1 MQYAFTYIFFVV
13 FSQLIIACRKGG
25 TSIEDLAEKFPD
37 MIVKVVILLFYF
49 WWLMIIIDIDS
60 PSVLKCNWCNVCF
73 DRFPLMFLLELPMK
87 MLQRLL
93 MAWLP
98 RWLIEKIQLNKWRN
112 YTNYFAS
119 VTAHYW
125 KWA

>member
-49 WWLMIIIDIDS
+49 WWLMIIIDRLSIYIEMQ
-60 PSVLKCNWCNVCF
+60 
-73 DRFPLMFLLELPMK
+73 LMQCLF
-87 MLQRLL
+87 
-93 MAWLP
+93 W
-98 RWLIEKIQLNKWRN
+98 
-112 YTNYFAS
+112 
-119 VTAHYW
+119 
-125 KWA
+125 